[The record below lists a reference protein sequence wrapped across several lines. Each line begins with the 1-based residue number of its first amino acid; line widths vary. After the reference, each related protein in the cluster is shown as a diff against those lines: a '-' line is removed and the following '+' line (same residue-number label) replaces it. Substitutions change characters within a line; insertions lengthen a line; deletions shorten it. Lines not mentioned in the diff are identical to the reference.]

1 MMFNL
6 RQALSTFHADVYR
19 YLFAMGIV
27 GFSYFGFV
35 SVLLNL
41 YLLRLGYG
49 TDFIGLVNGGIAF
62 AFAACSLPAG
72 ALGSRLGMRR
82 TAALGMAL
90 VAAGMTF
97 VPVAGSLLSGAPRDV
112 GIIAMRV
119 LSGMGFSLYMVN
131 AYPYLVA
138 ATGPRERTYAFALM
152 SALPPL
158 TGFAGSIVSGVLPGW
173 IAPLLGLDLS
183 HPEPFAVALIVAG
196 VVLLPTVPA
205 VASTSDREPAKRNP
219 PRTETI
225 RSSHGGGGRS
235 AEGALYAL
243 IFVLAITALLRS
255 AGEGAART
263 FINVYLE
270 VDLAASPARI
280 GVLLA
285 IGTVAA
291 GPAALI
297 APATGRARR
306 QGTGDRGHR
315 PAYRRRHGDPG
326 DRPALGRGRTRLHA
340 GGRAALHYSVGVRGT
355 AHGDRAGEPAHGY
368 VGSDGYGDGHG
379 LHVDLVGRRLPDSG
393 PRLPPLLS
401 PGHGDHRRQRADFL
415 ALLPHPER
423 RVRST
428 RLTPCWIL
436 TPCGGGR

>member
-1 MMFNL
+1 MTNL
-6 RQALSTFHADVYR
+6 RQALHTFHADVYR

-82 TAALGMAL
+82 TAAIGMAL
-90 VAAGMTF
+90 VAAGMTL
-97 VPVAGSLLSGAPRDV
+97 VPVAGSILSGASRDV

-119 LSGMGFSLYMVN
+119 LSGMGFSLYIVN

-158 TGFAGSIVSGVLPGW
+158 TGFAGSILSGVLPGW
-173 IAPLLGLDLS
+173 IAPLLGRDLS

-205 VASTSDREPAKRNP
+205 LARTSDREPARRS
-219 PRTETI
+219 PRQAEEF
-225 RSSHGGGGRS
+225 RSSNRGRS

-243 IFVLAITALLRS
+243 IFVLAFTALLRS

-270 VDLAASPARI
+270 VDLAASPERI

-285 IGTVAA
+285 IGQVAA
-291 GPAALI
+291 GPAALV
-297 APATGRARR
+297 APALAARVGKVPVIVVTGLLAAAGMVILATVPHWAAAGLGFTLVVGLRSITQSVSAVLHMEIVPASRR
-306 QGTGDRGHR
+306 TLTSGVMAMAMGLGFMSISFTGGYLIPAIGFPGFYVLATVITTVSALIFWLYFRIPRGEYR
-315 PAYRRRHGDPG
+315 QYRTPA
-326 DRPALGRGRTRLHA
+326 
-340 GGRAALHYSVGVRGT
+340 
-355 AHGDRAGEPAHGY
+355 
-368 VGSDGYGDGHG
+368 
-379 LHVDLVGRRLPDSG
+379 
-393 PRLPPLLS
+393 
-401 PGHGDHRRQRADFL
+401 
-415 ALLPHPER
+415 
-423 RVRST
+423 
-428 RLTPCWIL
+428 
-436 TPCGGGR
+436 

>member
-297 APATGRARR
+297 APALAARAGKVPVIVVTGLLTAAGMVILATVPHWAAAGLGFTLVVGLRSITQSVSAVLHMEIVPASRR
-306 QGTGDRGHR
+306 TVTSGVMAMAMGMGFMSISLGGG
-315 PAYRRRHGDPG
+315 YLI
-326 DRPALGRGRTRLHA
+326 PALGFPRFYHLATAITVASALIFWLYFRIPRGEYEA
-340 GGRAALHYSVGVRGT
+340 RA
-355 AHGDRAGEPAHGY
+355 
-368 VGSDGYGDGHG
+368 
-379 LHVDLVGRRLPDSG
+379 
-393 PRLPPLLS
+393 
-401 PGHGDHRRQRADFL
+401 
-415 ALLPHPER
+415 
-423 RVRST
+423 
-428 RLTPCWIL
+428 
-436 TPCGGGR
+436 

>member
-1 MMFNL
+1 MTNL
-6 RQALSTFHADVYR
+6 RQALRTFHPDVYR
-19 YLFAMGIV
+19 YLFAMGVV
-27 GFSYFGFV
+27 GFSYFGFIA
-35 SVLLNL
+35 VLLNL

-49 TDFIGLVNGGIAF
+49 TDYIGLVNGGIAF

-72 ALGSRLGMRR
+72 AIGARLGMRR

-90 VAAGMTF
+90 VAAGVTL
-97 VPVAGSLLSGAPRDV
+97 VPVAGSVLSGAPRDV

-173 IAPLLGLDLS
+173 VAPLLGLDLS
-183 HPEPFAVALIVAG
+183 HPEPFAVALILAG
-196 VVLLPTVPA
+196 VVLVPTVPA
-205 VASTSDREPAKRNP
+205 VARTSDREPAGRGSPQVEKVRASP
-219 PRTETI
+219 
-225 RSSHGGGGRS
+225 GGGGRS

-297 APATGRARR
+297 APALAARAGKVPVIVVTGLLTAVGMVILATVPHWAAAGLGFTLVVGLRSITQSVSAVLHMEIVPASRR
-306 QGTGDRGHR
+306 TVTSGVMAMAMGMGFMSISFGGG
-315 PAYRRRHGDPG
+315 YLI
-326 DRPALGRGRTRLHA
+326 PALGFPGFYHLATAITVVGALIFWLYFRIPRGEYQAR
-340 GGRAALHYSVGVRGT
+340 
-355 AHGDRAGEPAHGY
+355 P
-368 VGSDGYGDGHG
+368 
-379 LHVDLVGRRLPDSG
+379 
-393 PRLPPLLS
+393 
-401 PGHGDHRRQRADFL
+401 
-415 ALLPHPER
+415 
-423 RVRST
+423 
-428 RLTPCWIL
+428 
-436 TPCGGGR
+436 